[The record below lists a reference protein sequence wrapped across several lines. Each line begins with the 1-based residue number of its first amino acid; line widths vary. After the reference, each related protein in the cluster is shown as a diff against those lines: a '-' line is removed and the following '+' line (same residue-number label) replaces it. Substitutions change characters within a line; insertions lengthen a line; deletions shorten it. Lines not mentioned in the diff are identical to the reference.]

1 MIKGARDLG
10 LRACAPPVATKEVC
24 NRPYVVSALQ
34 IWDTT
39 KKCTQYSGITVIKFR
54 VFNCIFYIL
63 LLLQVQCN
71 NCKLE
76 STLLHC
82 TMNGKI
88 LVHVTV
94 KKL

>member
-1 MIKGARDLG
+1 MHL
-10 LRACAPPVATKEVC
+10 CVAT
-24 NRPYVVSALQ
+24 ALQ

-39 KKCTQYSGITVIKFR
+39 KKCTQYSGITVIEFT
-54 VFNCIFYIL
+54 VFNCE
-63 LLLQVQCN
+63 
-71 NCKLE
+71 LE

-82 TMNGKI
+82 TMYGKI